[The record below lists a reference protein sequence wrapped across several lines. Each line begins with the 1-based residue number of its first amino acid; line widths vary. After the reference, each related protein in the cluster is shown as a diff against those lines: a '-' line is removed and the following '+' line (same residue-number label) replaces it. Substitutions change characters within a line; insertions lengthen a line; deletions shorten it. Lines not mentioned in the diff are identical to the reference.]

1 MLTSARLAHLN
12 TDLLFKLK
20 HQEKVGRVSQSLLPF
35 VYHSTY
41 FKRSCIKEPAVI
53 TNFVVQ
59 FVIYEDIDI
68 YSCIYIHTKV
78 PLVPEAA

>member
-1 MLTSARLAHLN
+1 M
-12 TDLLFKLK
+12 
-20 HQEKVGRVSQSLLPF
+20 
-35 VYHSTY
+35 
-41 FKRSCIKEPAVI
+41 I

-78 PLVPEAA
+78 PLVPKAA